1 MTLKVFPTTVTPLLP
16 ALAPVFPPLELP
28 DVAAEPLPVPV
39 PVDEEVE
46 DETKGL
52 LSEEITAVERSKSN
66 CRMLF
71 AACWVII

>member
-1 MTLKVFPTTVTPLLP
+1 MALKVFPTTVTPLLP
-16 ALAPVFPPLELP
+16 ALAPLLELP
-28 DVAAEPLPVPV
+28 DVAAEQLPVPV
-39 PVDEEVE
+39 PVDEELE

-52 LSEEITAVERSKSN
+52 LSEEITAVERSRSN